1 VVVPE
6 AFATRLRT
14 AATLVV
20 LPPVIVLIG
29 VAVIALALAG
39 VSNARIHRLYVLYA
53 RVCVRVG
60 GTRLFVRGA
69 ERIGAQQAYV
79 VVPNHESNW
88 DSPCVVAALPR
99 LVVRFVAKQEIMRI
113 PIFGHALRA
122 TGNIRVVRKQTR
134 GDVARIQAVM
144 GQRDP
149 DVSILFFAEGTRS
162 SDGAFHGFKMGAF
175 ATALGHRL
183 PVLPVGIA
191 GTRPIWPKGILR
203 VRRGSVAIEVGDPIA
218 VDGLGHDD
226 RAALRDRTHAAVAEL
241 RARARARLRE
251 LGADPEGID

>member
-1 VVVPE
+1 MVVPE

-14 AATLVV
+14 AAAVV
-20 LPPVIVLIG
+20 ILPPAVVLIG
-29 VAVIALALAG
+29 VAAMALALAG
-39 VSNARIHRLYVLYA
+39 VPNARIHSLYLLYA
-53 RVCVRVG
+53 RLCMRVG
-60 GTRLFVRGA
+60 GTRLFVRGT
-69 ERIGAQQAYV
+69 ERLGRERAYV

-88 DSPCVVAALPR
+88 DSPCVVAALPG

-122 TGNIRVVRKQTR
+122 TGNIRVVRKQTH

-144 GQRDP
+144 DRRDP

-162 SDGAFHGFKMGAF
+162 ADGALHPFKMGAF

-191 GTRPIWPKGILR
+191 GTRPIWPKGMLR
-203 VRRGSVAIEVGDPIA
+203 VRRGCVAVEVGDPIA
-218 VDGLGHDD
+218 VDGLGLDD
-226 RAALRDRTHAAVAEL
+226 RAALRDRTHAAVTEL

-251 LGADPEGID
+251 LGTDPEGAD

>member
-6 AFATRLRT
+6 TFATRLRT
-14 AATLVV
+14 ALALVV
-20 LPPVIVLIG
+20 LPPAVALIG
-29 VAVIALALAG
+29 AVAIALALAG
-39 VSNARIHRLYVLYA
+39 VPNARIHRLYLLYA
-53 RVCVRVG
+53 RICLLVG
-60 GTRLFVRGA
+60 GTRLFVRGG
-69 ERIGAQQAYV
+69 ERAGGHAYV
-79 VVPNHESNW
+79 VVSNHESNW
-88 DSPCVVAALPR
+88 DSPCVVAALPG
-99 LVVRFVAKQEIMRI
+99 LVIRFVAKQEIMRI

-122 TGNIRVVRKQTR
+122 TGNIRVVRKQTH

-144 GQRDP
+144 QQRDP
-149 DVSILFFAEGTRS
+149 VVSILFFAEGTRS
-162 SDGAFHGFKMGAF
+162 LDGALHPFKMGAF

-191 GTRPIWPKGILR
+191 GTRPIWPKGVLR
-203 VRRGSVAIEVGDPIA
+203 VRRGSVAVEVGDPIP